1 MEKKNVLLSICIPTY
16 NRGSILHQTLQ
27 NIVENKSFDET
38 VEVIISD
45 NCSIDS
51 TPYICNSFVQKY
63 DNIKY
68 FRNEKNCEDENFWN
82 VLNLASGDYV
92 KLQNDYCGFTEEGLE
107 ILKEALRKNYKKQIF
122 FTSEGITAYKNI
134 KEVECHDLNDYIKYV
149 SCAVTFISY
158 FGCWK
163 ENLKYIKDPFRYVE
177 KKLMQ
182 MDWAYTIVSNV
193 NTCVINNQKI
203 FDLSYSPSVR
213 GGYNWFEVHVKN
225 YYEIMNDYIHDGKV
239 SFQTFKNDTKNCLY
253 HFRHYLIYTFVYTP
267 VFYKYDKKGSFA
279 ILWKYCGKTPKFYLY
294 TLMFPFLFILRP
306 LFYILFAD
314 EKKIYKKLK
323 VFLRKRKEFL

>member
-16 NRGSILHQTLQ
+16 NRGSILQQTLQ

-45 NCSIDS
+45 NCSIDN

-82 VLNLASGDYV
+82 VLNLASGEYV
-92 KLQNDYCGFTEEGLE
+92 KLQNDYCGFTENGLS
-107 ILKEALRKNYKKQIF
+107 ILKNALRKNYKKQIF
-122 FTSEGITAYKNI
+122 FTSNGLTAFKNI
-134 KEVECHDLNDYIKYV
+134 NEVECCNLDEYIKYI

-163 ENLKYIKDPFRYVE
+163 ESLQYIKAPFRYIN
-177 KKLMQ
+177 KKLTQ

-193 NTCVINNQKI
+193 NNCVINNQKI

-225 YYEIMNDYIHDGKV
+225 YYEIMNDYVLDGKV
-239 SFQTFKNDTKNCLY
+239 SVQTYKNDTKNCLY
-253 HFRHYLIYTFVYTP
+253 HFRPYLIYTFIYTP
-267 VFYKYDKKGSFA
+267 SFYKYEKKGSFS
-279 ILWKYCGKTPKFYLY
+279 ILWKYCKKTSSFYLY
-294 TLMFPFLFILRP
+294 TALFPILLILRPILFIL
-306 LFYILFAD
+306 FTND
-314 EKKIYKKLK
+314 KKIYKRLK
-323 VFLRKRKEFL
+323 KIIHRRSI